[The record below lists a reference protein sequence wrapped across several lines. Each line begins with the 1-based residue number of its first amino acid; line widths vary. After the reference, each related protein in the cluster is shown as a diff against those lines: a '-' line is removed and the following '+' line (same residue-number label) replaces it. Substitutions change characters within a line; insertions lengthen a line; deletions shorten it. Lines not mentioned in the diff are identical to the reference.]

1 MNIETANILLQYRK
15 KRGLSQEELASK
27 IGVSRQAVS
36 KWERAEASPDTD
48 NLILLAKVYGV
59 TLDELLTGDPE
70 EILNRNKQDL
80 EDNKTEEN
88 VDTDTGKES
97 ENNENN
103 EETKAKVSFR
113 NGIHVDDGKDKVDIS
128 FRNGIHVDSSDG
140 AKVHI
145 DRNGIN
151 VVDESGKQ
159 KVYTD
164 ENGHIYGDK
173 DYKKNGKKSPAMEFP
188 IWLVSVVAFLLF
200 GFLNI
205 LGGWVTSW
213 LWFLVI
219 PLYYTTVKAIQKKKV
234 TIFCYP
240 VFITWVYLVL
250 GFYANLWHPMWLLFL
265 TIPLFYYI
273 ANIIDRK
280 NHPQEDINLEQDGY
294 SATVTTVEPQKESHI
309 FRNTIIVVGSIFCA
323 FLLILCVSSV
333 FGQNGKFTRIT
344 KFDCNANDGIH
355 TIDLKNGSGDVNFY
369 KSPTDYSY
377 VEYNCEYRGYFGSL
391 NKDTKLTKY
400 YKGFVN
406 ITANPNSGFCL
417 FGYFNQTTNIY
428 LADDVYY
435 KYDKSKIDS
444 CVYDGTKYLT
454 IKTGSGSVSM
464 KSDLGINDIQLDM
477 SSGDC
482 DFSNLKCKSLRTYIS
497 SGSVNLVNLTCDEL
511 KTSVSSGS
519 IDGNNVIAK
528 SLDTVSGSG
537 DTTLQGNFDKTKVK
551 VSSGSVEI
559 NSESVPK
566 YSDID
571 ISSGSIDYIIPDT
584 VTGFKLSYEKSSGSI
599 DSEFDLN
606 NSLDND
612 KGTAT
617 YKKGSNKINAKLS
630 SGSLDLVK
638 YK

>member
-15 KRGLSQEELASK
+15 KSGLSQEELASK

-88 VDTDTGKES
+88 TQTDTGKET
-97 ENNENN
+97 ENNDTN
-103 EETKAKVSFR
+103 EETKAKVSFK

-173 DYKKNGKKSPAMEFP
+173 DYKKNGKKNPAMEFP
-188 IWLVSVVAFLLF
+188 IWLVSVVAFFLF
-200 GFLNI
+200 GFLDI

-234 TIFCYP
+234 NIFCYP
-240 VFITWVYLVL
+240 VFITWIYLVL
-250 GFYANLWHPMWLLFL
+250 GLYTNLWHPMWLLFL

-280 NHPQEDINLEQDGY
+280 NHPQEDINIEQDGY

-309 FRNTIIVVGSIFCA
+309 FRNTIIIVGSIFCV

-333 FGQNGKFTRIT
+333 FGQNGKFTKIT

-406 ITANPNSGFCL
+406 ITTNPNSGFCL
-417 FGYFNQTTNIY
+417 FGYLNQTTNI
-428 LADDVYY
+428 
-435 KYDKSKIDS
+435 
-444 CVYDGTKYLT
+444 
-454 IKTGSGSVSM
+454 
-464 KSDLGINDIQLDM
+464 
-477 SSGDC
+477 
-482 DFSNLKCKSLRTYIS
+482 
-497 SGSVNLVNLTCDEL
+497 
-511 KTSVSSGS
+511 
-519 IDGNNVIAK
+519 
-528 SLDTVSGSG
+528 
-537 DTTLQGNFDKTKVK
+537 
-551 VSSGSVEI
+551 
-559 NSESVPK
+559 
-566 YSDID
+566 
-571 ISSGSIDYIIPDT
+571 
-584 VTGFKLSYEKSSGSI
+584 
-599 DSEFDLN
+599 
-606 NSLDND
+606 
-612 KGTAT
+612 
-617 YKKGSNKINAKLS
+617 
-630 SGSLDLVK
+630 
-638 YK
+638 

>member
-1 MNIETANILLQYRK
+1 MISPVSKSTISKFVKQLGFEDYKEFKAEAYSRGKREVYIKDLNTINITDYILQKGTEEYLDVLFSDIRYLFFNTDSKKIDHLVTLIHDYEEVAAFGEGYSETAALNFQHKMSFYQKFIYTTTNDRKQVEYISHAKENTLLLIFSNSGRYISEYTHLTDAPSK
-15 KRGLSQEELASK
+15 KCF
-27 IGVSRQAVS
+27 
-36 KWERAEASPDTD
+36 
-48 NLILLAKVYGV
+48 
-59 TLDELLTGDPE
+59 
-70 EILNRNKQDL
+70 
-80 EDNKTEEN
+80 
-88 VDTDTGKES
+88 
-97 ENNENN
+97 
-103 EETKAKVSFR
+103 EETKAKVSFK

-173 DYKKNGKKSPAMEFP
+173 DYKKNDKKNPAMEFP
-188 IWLVSVVAFLLF
+188 IWLVSVVAFFLF
-200 GFLNI
+200 GFLDI

-234 TIFCYP
+234 NIFCYP
-240 VFITWVYLVL
+240 VFITWIYLVL

-280 NHPQEDINLEQDGY
+280 NHPQDDINIEQDGY

-309 FRNTIIVVGSIFCA
+309 FRNTIIIVGSIFCA

-344 KFDCNANDGIH
+344 KFDCTANDGVH

-417 FGYFNQTTNIY
+417 FGYLNQTTNIY

-435 KYDKSKIDS
+435 KYDKDWE
-444 CVYDGTKYLT
+444 L
-454 IKTGSGSVSM
+454 
-464 KSDLGINDIQLDM
+464 SD
-477 SSGDC
+477 
-482 DFSNLKCKSLRTYIS
+482 
-497 SGSVNLVNLTCDEL
+497 V
-511 KTSVSSGS
+511 
-519 IDGNNVIAK
+519 
-528 SLDTVSGSG
+528 TV
-537 DTTLQGNFDKTKVK
+537 
-551 VSSGSVEI
+551 
-559 NSESVPK
+559 NSEDNWEVTPFM
-566 YSDID
+566 
-571 ISSGSIDYIIPDT
+571 T
-584 VTGFKLSYEKSSGSI
+584 VQNI
-599 DSEFDLN
+599 
-606 NSLDND
+606 
-612 KGTAT
+612 
-617 YKKGSNKINAKLS
+617 
-630 SGSLDLVK
+630 
-638 YK
+638 

>member
-15 KRGLSQEELASK
+15 KSGLSQEELASK

-88 VDTDTGKES
+88 TETDTGKES
-97 ENNENN
+97 ENN
-103 EETKAKVSFR
+103 EETKAKVSFK

-173 DYKKNGKKSPAMEFP
+173 DYKKNGKKNPAMEFP
-188 IWLVSVVAFLLF
+188 IWLVSVVAFFLF
-200 GFLNI
+200 GFLDI

-234 TIFCYP
+234 NIFCYP
-240 VFITWVYLVL
+240 VFITWIYLVL

-265 TIPLFYYI
+265 TIPVFYYI

-280 NHPQEDINLEQDGY
+280 NHPQDDINIEQDGY

-309 FRNTIIVVGSIFCA
+309 FRNTIIIVGSIFCA

-444 CVYDGTKYLT
+444 FVYDGTKYLT

-464 KSDLGINDIQLDM
+464 KSDLGINDIQLDV

-511 KTSVSSGS
+511 KTNVSSG
-519 IDGNNVIAK
+519 
-528 SLDTVSGSG
+528 
-537 DTTLQGNFDKTKVK
+537 
-551 VSSGSVEI
+551 
-559 NSESVPK
+559 
-566 YSDID
+566 
-571 ISSGSIDYIIPDT
+571 
-584 VTGFKLSYEKSSGSI
+584 
-599 DSEFDLN
+599 
-606 NSLDND
+606 
-612 KGTAT
+612 
-617 YKKGSNKINAKLS
+617 
-630 SGSLDLVK
+630 
-638 YK
+638 